1 VRSGARRLR
10 RRSRRFVG
18 RFLVVALLIGG
29 AFAVVTLY
37 RHGYIRPNNPSLQDY
52 PVRGVDVSS
61 FQGTI
66 DWPQLVSAGT
76 LGFAFIKAT
85 EGAHTHDARFLQNWT
100 ATRGLIARAPY
111 HFFSFCSGGDEQAQN
126 FLRFLPD
133 TGELPAGVDIEFAG
147 NCQHRPSYAVIREQL
162 KIFLNDVES
171 VTRRKPI
178 IYVNRTSYARIVVPA
193 VDTRGDHRTAR
204 GLVPRAHLLAVRG
217 ERPRGRRGQADRP
230 RRVRRHDERLR
241 AAAPPWS
248 PVTRSQMRR
257 SSLFWN
263 WNTRPS
269 SSTTST

>member
-178 IYVNRTSYARIVVPA
+178 IYVNRTSYARIVEGYFSGYPLWIREVITGPPVGSFPA
-193 VDTRGDHRTAR
+193 LTFWQYAGNGRVAGVGKLIDLDAFVGTTRDF
-204 GLVPRAHLLAVRG
+204 
-217 ERPRGRRGQADRP
+217 
-230 RRVRRHDERLR
+230 ERLLR
-241 AAAPPWS
+241 LGHP
-248 PVTRSQMRR
+248 
-257 SSLFWN
+257 
-263 WNTRPS
+263 
-269 SSTTST
+269 